1 MVAQVVAMS
10 NIVIIGPYHLY
21 KKDSTGKVRR
31 WTISIEDDGTN
42 HIIKTKHGLVGGAVV
57 EDKGIV
63 VSAGKAGRTLAEQ
76 SKLQFDSKINKKTDD
91 GYTTNTTG
99 IGVMASQ
106 RVNAML
112 AQNYEKH
119 GHKIPL
125 PAIAQPK
132 LDGVRCL
139 AQVLPSGDVAL
150 VSRNNKP
157 FPEMP
162 GIRAAIKAVGLRP
175 GTILDGELYSTTL
188 GATPAE
194 NFQKVVGLTRRSKLT
209 PQDVQDSKEVSLN
222 IFDLIKKGAA
232 QMPFIKRYKLASDYA
247 NKDTTGRLTMV
258 PNYLVKTKQDIDNLL
273 AQNLANGYEG
283 VMIRDPK
290 SVYEGRRSYRLQ
302 KYKKFDTEEFEV
314 VGFEEGQGN
323 DVGTVIWVCKTPQ
336 GKTFTVRP
344 MGTRAAKQQMFQ
356 NATDYI
362 GAMLTVKFQD
372 YTVAG
377 IPRFPVGVTFRDYE

>member
-1 MVAQVVAMS
+1 MVAQVLAMS
-10 NIVIIGPYHLY
+10 NIVIMGPYHLY

-42 HIIKTKHGLVGGAVV
+42 HIIKTKHGIVGGAVV

-106 RVNAML
+106 MVKAML

-139 AQVLPSGDVAL
+139 AQVLPSGDVSL

-162 GIRAAIKAVGLRP
+162 GIRAAIKAVGLPP
-175 GTILDGELYSTTL
+175 GIILDGELYSTTL

-194 NFQKVVGLTRRSKLT
+194 NFQKVVGLTRRSKLK

-222 IFDLIKKGAA
+222 IFDLIDNNDS
-232 QMPFIKRYKLASDYA
+232 QMPFVKRYKVASDYA

-258 PNYLVKTKQDIDNLL
+258 PNFLVRTKQDIDNLL
-273 AQNLANGYEG
+273 AQNLADGYEG

-290 SVYEGRRSYRLQ
+290 SVYQGRRSYALQ
-302 KYKKFDTEEFEV
+302 KYKKFDDEEFEV

-323 DVGTVIWVCKTPQ
+323 DIGTVIWVCKTPQ

-344 MGTRAAKQQMFQ
+344 MGTRAEKQKMFQ
-356 NATDYI
+356 NATDYV
-362 GAMLTVKFQD
+362 GEMLTVKFQD

-377 IPRFPVGVTFRDYE
+377 IPRFPVGVAFRDYE

>member
-1 MVAQVVAMS
+1 MS

-99 IGVMASQ
+99 IGLMASQ

-194 NFQKVVGLTRRSKLT
+194 NFQKVVGLTRRSKLK

-290 SVYEGRRSYRLQ
+290 SVYQGRRSYFLQ

-356 NATDYI
+356 NATDYV

>member
-1 MVAQVVAMS
+1 MVTQVVAMS
-10 NIVIIGPYHLY
+10 NIVIMGPYHLY

-63 VSAGKAGRTLAEQ
+63 VSAGKGGRTLAEQ

-106 RVNAML
+106 MVKAML

-139 AQVLPSGDVAL
+139 AQVLPSGDVSL

-162 GIRAAIKAVGLRP
+162 GIRAAIKAVGLPP
-175 GTILDGELYSTTL
+175 GIILDGELYSTTL

-194 NFQKVVGLTRRSKLT
+194 NFQKVVGLTRRAKLK

-222 IFDLIKKGAA
+222 IFDLIDSNDP
-232 QMPFIKRYKLASDYA
+232 QMPFVKRYKLASDYA
-247 NKDTTGRLTMV
+247 KKDTTGRLTMV
-258 PNYLVKTKQDIDNLL
+258 PNFLVKTKQDIDNLL

-290 SVYEGRRSYRLQ
+290 SVYQGRRSYFLQ

>member
-1 MVAQVVAMS
+1 M
-10 NIVIIGPYHLY
+10 GPYSLY

-31 WTISIEDDGTN
+31 WTITIEDDGSK
-42 HIIKTKHGLVGGAVV
+42 HILKTSHGVVGGAVV
-57 EDKGIV
+57 EDKGTNIP
-63 VSAGKAGRTLAEQ
+63 AGKAGRTLAEQ
-76 SKLQFDSKINKKTDD
+76 SKLQFDSKINKKIDD

-99 IGVMASQ
+99 IGVMASKLLK
-106 RVNAML
+106 AML

-119 GHKIPL
+119 GHKIAL

-139 AQVLPSGDVAL
+139 AQVLPNGDVSL

-162 GIRAAIKAVGLRP
+162 GIRAAIKAVGLP
-175 GTILDGELYSTTL
+175 EGTILDGELYSTTL

-194 NFQKVVGLTRRSKLT
+194 NFQKVVGLTRRAKLK
-209 PQDVQDSKEVSLN
+209 PQDIADSKEVSLN
-222 IFDLIKKGAA
+222 IFDLIQSDDPDMIFVNRWKIANSYA
-232 QMPFIKRYKLASDYA
+232 KRDKS
-247 NKDTTGRLTMV
+247 GRLTMV
-258 PNYLVKTKQDIDNLL
+258 PNFLVNTKQDIDNLL

-290 SVYEGRRSYRLQ
+290 SPYQGKRSYYLQ
-302 KYKKFDTEEFEV
+302 KYKKFDDEEFEV
-314 VGFEEGQGN
+314 VGFQEGQGN
-323 DVGTVIWVCKTPQ
+323 DIGTVIWVCETPE
-336 GKTFTVRP
+336 GNRFTVRP
-344 MGTRAAKQQMFQ
+344 MGTRAEKQKMFQ
-356 NATDYI
+356 NAKDYV
-362 GAMLTVKFQD
+362 GEMLTVKFQD

>member
-1 MVAQVVAMS
+1 MS
-10 NIVIIGPYHLY
+10 NLVIMGPYHLY

-31 WTISIEDDGTN
+31 WTISIEDDRSQ
-42 HIIKTKHGLVGGAVV
+42 HILKTSHGVVGGAVV
-57 EDKGIV
+57 EDKGTNIP
-63 VSAGKAGRTLAEQ
+63 AGKAGRTLAEQ
-76 SKLQFDSKINKKTDD
+76 SKLQFDSKINKKIDD

-99 IGVMASQ
+99 MGVLASKMLK
-106 RVNAML
+106 AML

-119 GHKIPL
+119 GHKISL

-139 AQVLPSGDVAL
+139 AQVLPNGDVSL

-162 GIRAAIKAVGLRP
+162 GIRAAIKAVGLP
-175 GTILDGELYSTTL
+175 EGTILDGELYSTTL

-194 NFQKVVGLTRRSKLT
+194 NFQKVVGLTRRAKLK
-209 PQDVQDSKEVSLN
+209 PQDIADSKEVSLN
-222 IFDLIKKGAA
+222 IFDLIQSDDAA
-232 QMPFIKRYKLASDYA
+232 MPFVNRWKLANSYA
-247 NKDTTGRLTMV
+247 KRDTTGRLTMV
-258 PNYLVKTKQDIDNLL
+258 PNFLVKTKQDIDNLL

-290 SVYEGRRSYRLQ
+290 SPYQGRRSYYLQ
-302 KYKKFDTEEFEV
+302 KYKKFDDEEFEV
-314 VGFEEGQGN
+314 VGFQEGQGN
-323 DVGTVIWVCKTPQ
+323 DIGTVIWVCKTPS
-336 GKTFTVRP
+336 GKTFTTRP
-344 MGTRAAKQQMFQ
+344 MGTREEKKLLFQ
-356 NATDYI
+356 NAQDYI
-362 GAMLTVKFQD
+362 GEMLTVKFQD